1 MTERDE
7 QTVAFKVVDRRRFDD
22 EGEAREGTQ
31 AEAVKETEKISLPVP
46 EPEADASAGPLTF
59 SVFIQGLAH
68 QTLMAMGLIP
78 WPETG
83 LIEAR
88 LEHAQETIDILSIL
102 HEKTKGNLSIEE
114 KQLFDTILY
123 ELRMTFVQVLQKM
136 NN

>member
-1 MTERDE
+1 
-7 QTVAFKVVDRRRFDD
+7 
-22 EGEAREGTQ
+22 
-31 AEAVKETEKISLPVP
+31 
-46 EPEADASAGPLTF
+46 
-59 SVFIQGLAH
+59 
-68 QTLMAMGLIP
+68 MAMGLIP

-88 LEHAQETIDILSIL
+88 LGHAQETIDILSIL